1 MYRYLPH
8 SLFICN
14 TYGDKIIKRKK
25 IVNSKAMRK
34 TDVSACKKLG
44 NKYNGIFVQ

>member
-14 TYGDKIIKRKK
+14 TYGDKIIKREK
-25 IVNSKAMRK
+25 IVNSKSKRK
-34 TDVSACKKLG
+34 TDGSAYKNLG
-44 NKYNGIFVQ
+44 KKYNGIFVQ